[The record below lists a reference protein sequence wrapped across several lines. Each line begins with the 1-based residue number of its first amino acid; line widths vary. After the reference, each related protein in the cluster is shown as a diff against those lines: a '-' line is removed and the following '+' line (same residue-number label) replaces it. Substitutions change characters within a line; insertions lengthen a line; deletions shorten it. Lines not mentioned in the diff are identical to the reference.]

1 MYLFKTLPLQR
12 WKLTLD
18 DLSLLEHLILNHP
31 ITSTENSLSRHIL
44 AKLFSGCNENNIKYV
59 ISLSCFFQ
67 QFFCIRSFCLNLYKN
82 LLVYLFCCNTVIL
95 C

>member
-59 ISLSCFFQ
+59 ISLLFFFQ
-67 QFFCIRSFCLNLYKN
+67 QFVMYCQFLFEFIQKLISIFI
-82 LLVYLFCCNTVIL
+82 LL
-95 C
+95 

>member
-18 DLSLLEHLILNHP
+18 DLSLLEHLLLNHP

-44 AKLFSGCNENNIKYV
+44 AKLFSECNENNIKYV
-59 ISLSCFFQ
+59 ISVSYF
-67 QFFCIRSFCLNLYKN
+67 
-82 LLVYLFCCNTVIL
+82 
-95 C
+95 